1 MANTWPKAALTVIS
15 VDKDFL
21 AFAERDFPE
30 AASQTFL
37 ADSPLKNSSGKVA
50 EWVSKADALVCAWA
64 LQAGKNTTGATTLG
78 ILALNEF
85 SISANLLGSAEADR
99 AYAAADLFT
108 LYDLVKGAT
117 NWYVAATTS
126 APVARLSSPDT
137 RMGRDQL
144 PNILTTGA
152 QVGDVN
158 PRVLFRLDPGSTLW
172 Y

>member
-1 MANTWPKAALTVIS
+1 MANTWPKLPLTVVP

-21 AFAERDFPE
+21 SYAERDFPE
-30 AASQTFL
+30 GASQTFL
-37 ADSPLKNSSGKVA
+37 ADSPLKISAGKVV
-50 EWVSKADALVCAWA
+50 EWVSKADALVWGWA

-78 ILALNEF
+78 VLALNEF
-85 SISANLLGSAEADR
+85 SIAANLLAGSEVDR
-99 AYAAADLFT
+99 AYVATDLGV

-126 APVARLSSPDT
+126 APVARVSSTDT

-144 PNILTTGA
+144 PNVQTTGA
-152 QVGDVN
+152 QVGDIN
-158 PRVLFRLDPGSTLW
+158 PRVLVRLDPGSTLW